1 MQVSFYKICL
11 EKLKE
16 RDYIKLEWIR
26 ETIET
31 PDFKEE
37 FSPWEVHFIKSIS
50 GYGNRFLRVVVNP
63 QTKKIITYFLIGG

>member
-1 MQVSFYKICL
+1 L

-37 FSPWEVHFIKSIS
+37 FSPWEGILLNLFQDMV
-50 GYGNRFLRVVVNP
+50 
-63 QTKKIITYFLIGG
+63 IGSCV